1 MSDRLALAH
10 AIEDAGIP
18 RDKAES
24 VATAIARFV
33 EGSAATKAD
42 VERAEAALKA
52 NIDRVEVALK
62 ADIDRA
68 EAALKANIDYAETAL
83 KADIQKVRTDLQADI
98 ARLDGRID
106 RLDAKVEQIGGRT
119 FNRLGALVA
128 IVATLLFAALHVWPP
143 H

>member
-10 AIEDAGIP
+10 VIEDAGIP
-18 RDKAES
+18 REKAEA

-42 VERAEAALKA
+42 L
-52 NIDRVEVALK
+52 DRVEASLK
-62 ADIDRA
+62 
-68 EAALKANIDYAETAL
+68 
-83 KADIQKVRTDLQADI
+83 ADI

-106 RLDAKVEQIGGRT
+106 LVEHRLMT
-119 FNRLGALVA
+119 RLGGLMVVLAG
-128 IVATLLFAALHVWPP
+128 LLFAALHMWPP

>member
-10 AIEDAGIP
+10 VIEDAGIP
-18 RDKAES
+18 RDKAEN

-42 VERAEAALKA
+42 VQASEAA
-52 NIDRVEVALK
+52 
-62 ADIDRA
+62 
-68 EAALKANIDYAETAL
+68 
-83 KADIQKVRTDLQADI
+83 VRTDLQAFRATVASEI
-98 ARLDGRID
+98 ARLETRIE
-106 RLDAKVEQIGGRT
+106 RLDAKVEQTGQRT

-128 IVATLLFAALHVWPP
+128 VVAGLLFAALHAWPP